1 MCLHKSVFMSPFKMI
16 LLGLLVALAGLSTG
30 LGGLRDMIGGPSFIS
45 KEHGWNDGLFLM
57 LLAILVAL
65 VLK

>member
-1 MCLHKSVFMSPFKMI
+1 MSTLKKF
-16 LLGLLVALAGLSTG
+16 LLGLLVVLAGLSTG
-30 LGGLRDMIGGPSFIS
+30 IGGLRDMLGGPALIS

-65 VLK
+65 VLR